1 MNSRE
6 SHLAS
11 LPSFEFDSDY
21 EDLRPPDSEEEA
33 DCNESKEGPPYIPYA
48 HIHAPSLGFDDLRLT
63 MLIPNRPI
71 RLKIIDAFRVPG
83 SSIMN
88 PYLYVIHLQHGNFE
102 WIIKKR
108 YKHFQR
114 LHQQLLLFRASLSL
128 PIPVRRYRERRKSCR
143 LQQRKTLPLFPRRPE
158 ALIQPEQLSHRAE
171 QLEKY
176 LRNLLRI
183 PLYKSHYETM
193 NFLEIGPLSF
203 INDLGHKG
211 KEGLVLK
218 RSGGHLTKA
227 VCLKLRR
234 ALTECCG
241 FWRKRWLVVKDNFVA
256 YIRPKDG
263 KIKSVLLMDSNFN
276 VECGLASTGIHHGLV
291 ITNLSRQLLVKC
303 WTRRKARE
311 WMQHIIE
318 TSKTFA
324 RDFTQPNRFDSF
336 APVRFCVD
344 CRWFIDG
351 GTYFEAIADALERAK
366 VEIFIA
372 DWWLSPEIY
381 LKRPVIQGELWRL
394 DRVLQ
399 RKAEEGIKIFV
410 LLYKEVEL
418 ALGINSYY
426 SKRQLAQLHPNI
438 KVLRH
443 PDHVTGGVLLWAH
456 HEKIVVIDQTYAF
469 LGGIDLCYGRWD
481 DYLHRLTDLGGIYKP
496 AHSSKTSY
504 TPPPRRC
511 CSTSDLTLALHMENN
526 QKLVHQAREQM
537 HYNKIH
543 WQDSTESLPNFN
555 ASSISPKIEITD
567 DAKKL
572 TSGDKFQMYEDDI
585 LKKKE
590 KDVPDGSAIS
600 RPRFTSKLK
609 TQRVMQAVARFHAL
623 KNRLHHKDHSAESL
637 RLGARTDSLG
647 IPSFE
652 LRRTASEVALNQ
664 MGLQGSC
671 KLWFGK
677 DYSNF
682 ITKDFVNLDRPYQD
696 LVDRSVTPRMPWH
709 DIGVLVQGSAARDV
723 ARHFIQRWNFTKM
736 EKAKNYDGYP
746 YLLPKNYDNITNIP
760 SLPLS
765 SVGVLYTTNC
775 QILRSVSTWSAGIRT
790 TEKSIHSAYIDLINN
805 AKHFIYIENQFFITQ
820 AAGHKDVFNEIGEAL
835 FQRIIKAY
843 RNNEIFRVYVVM
855 PLLPAFEGEIGT
867 TTGTA
872 IQAIT
877 HWNYASIC
885 RGPDS
890 LIQRLSLEI
899 SDPISYISFYGL
911 RNYSTLNDK
920 LVTELVYV
928 HSKLMIVD
936 DQFVIIGSAN
946 INDRSLLGK
955 RDSEIAVLIED
966 IEFEKSLMNEK
977 PYNSGV
983 FAGSLR
989 RSLFREHLA
998 SLVNDKNLDI
1008 DVRDPISEYFFK
1020 DIWMKTA
1027 GINTSIFQK
1036 VFRCIPTDE
1045 VHTYSELRQY
1055 ISQPGLC
1062 KTDPDTAQK
1071 LLDKIKGYLVLFPLY
1086 FLCSENL
1093 TPAPGTK
1100 EALMPVSLWT

>member
-1 MNSRE
+1 MNSSEGR
-6 SHLAS
+6 LTS
-11 LPSFEFDSDY
+11 LSSSDYDDY
-21 EDLRPPDSEEEA
+21 EDLKPPDSEDEI
-33 DCNESKEGPPYIPYA
+33 DHNESREGPPYIPFA
-48 HIHAPSLGFDDLRLT
+48 HIHAPSLGFEDLRLT

-88 PYLYVIHLQHGNFE
+88 PNLYVIHLQHGNFE

-128 PIPVRRYRERRKSCR
+128 PIPTRRYRERRKSFKH
-143 LQQRKTLPLFPRRPE
+143 RKTLPLFPRRPE
-158 ALIQPEQLSHRAE
+158 ALIQPDQLSHRAE

-183 PLYKSHYETM
+183 PLYKTHYETM

-203 INDLGHKG
+203 INDLGQKG

-234 ALTECCG
+234 AITECCG
-241 FWRKRWLVVKDNFVA
+241 FWRKRWLVVKDSFVA

-263 KIKSVLLMDSNFN
+263 KIKSVLLMDSYFN
-276 VECGLASTGIHHGLV
+276 VECGLAATGIHHGLL

-303 WTRRKARE
+303 WTKRKARE
-311 WMQHIIE
+311 WMQHIVE
-318 TSKTFA
+318 TSNTLA

-351 GTYFEAIADALERAK
+351 GTYFEAIADAVERAK

-399 RKAEEGIKIFV
+399 RKAEEGVKIFV

-426 SKRQLAQLHPNI
+426 SKKQLAQLHPNI

-481 DYLHRLTDLGGIYKP
+481 DYLHRLTDLGGIHKP
-496 AHSSKTSY
+496 VQNKSGY

-511 CSTSDLTLALHMENN
+511 CSTSDLTMAAHDSEKFMY
-526 QKLVHQAREQM
+526 QAKEM
-537 HYNKIH
+537 HYNKLH
-543 WQDSTESLPNFN
+543 RHDSAESLPNFDITIT
-555 ASSISPKIEITD
+555 APRIEIDEDIKNVTF
-567 DAKKL
+567 
-572 TSGDKFQMYEDDI
+572 GDNFNAQEDDKY
-585 LKKKE
+585 KKKE

-600 RPRFTSKLK
+600 RPRFTTKLK

-623 KNRLHHKDHSAESL
+623 KHRLHHKGHSVDSL
-637 RLGARTDSLG
+637 RMGARTDSLG

-696 LVDRSVTPRMPWH
+696 LVDRTVTPRMPWH

-723 ARHFIQRWNFTKM
+723 ARHFIQRWNFTKL
-736 EKAKNYDGYP
+736 EKAKNYDAYP
-746 YLLPKNYDNITNIP
+746 YLLPKNYENVANIP
-760 SLPLS
+760 PLPLS
-765 SVGVLYTTNC
+765 SVGTLYTTNC

-790 TEKSIHSAYIDLINN
+790 TERSIHSAYVDLINN

-835 FQRIIKAY
+835 YRRIMKAHK
-843 RNNEIFRVYVVM
+843 NNETFRVYVVM

-885 RGPDS
+885 RGPGS
-890 LIQRLSLEI
+890 LIERLSTEI
-899 SDPISYISFYGL
+899 DDPISYISFYGL

-936 DQFVIIGSAN
+936 DQAVIIGSAN

-955 RDSEIAVLIED
+955 RDSEIAVVIED

-977 PYNSGV
+977 PYNSGL

-989 RSLFREHLA
+989 RSLFKEHLT
-998 SLVNDKNLDI
+998 SLNKDKSLDV

-1020 DIWMKTA
+1020 DVWMKTA
-1027 GINTSIFQK
+1027 GVNTSIFEK
-1036 VFRCIPTDE
+1036 VFRCIPADE
-1045 VHTYSELRQY
+1045 IHTYSHLRQY
-1055 ISQPGLC
+1055 VSQSGLC
-1062 KTDPDTAQK
+1062 ETDPDSAK
-1071 LLDKIKGYLVLFPLY
+1071 ELLDKVKGYLVLFPLY

-1093 TPAPGTK
+1093 TPAAGTK
-1100 EALMPVSLWT
+1100 EAFMPVSLWT